1 MYKVSPLGDEDLSL
15 TLFTVY
21 RKGIKMSAFIGIDVS
36 KATLDIAIRQD
47 NHSEH
52 FVVKNTPAGFKKL
65 HRKLSKLEVE
75 QLGLEASGRYG
86 EPLALWLVEQGYPVS
101 YLNPKLT
108 HRFAQTQIRYTKT
121 DAQDAQLI
129 AQYVQL
135 HRPKL
140 WLAPSPAQRLLTQR
154 SRRLDALKKTRHQEL
169 NRLKSGIT
177 DEFVL
182 QQIHDHIQQLDAHID
197 QTKQAIKTLIR
208 QDPILKRN
216 DKLLRSIK
224 GIGEVTASLFLA
236 EIGDISRFDSVKQL
250 TAFMGLDSQDWQ
262 SGTSVKR
269 PAHISKHGNSRLR
282 AALYMPALTA
292 MKHNIACRLLN
303 QRLELRHKPGKV
315 RVVAV
320 MRKLLHQIFGVLKHQ
335 QLFDNNYHIRQRI
348 A

>member
-1 MYKVSPLGDEDLSL
+1 
-15 TLFTVY
+15 
-21 RKGIKMSAFIGIDVS
+21 MSAFIGIDVS

-47 NHSEH
+47 NHTQH
-52 FVVKNTPAGFKKL
+52 FMVKNSPAGFKKL
-65 HRKLSKLEVE
+65 RQQFNHLDNIM
-75 QLGLEASGRYG
+75 QIGLEASGRYG

-129 AQYVQL
+129 AHYTQL

-140 WLAPSPAQRLLTQR
+140 WQAPSEAQRLLTQR
-154 SRRLDALKKTRHQEL
+154 SRRLDSLKKNRQQEK

-177 DEFVL
+177 DDFVIE
-182 QQIHDHIQQLDAHID
+182 QIQSHIEQLDAHID

-208 QDPILKRN
+208 QDPNLKHN
-216 DKLLRSIK
+216 HKLLRSIK
-224 GIGEVTASLFLA
+224 GIGEVTASVFLA
-236 EIGDISRFDSVKQL
+236 EIGDISRFDTVKQL
-250 TAFMGLDSQDWQ
+250 TAFIGLDAQDWQ
-262 SGTSVKR
+262 SGTSVNR

-292 MKHNIACRLLN
+292 LKHNKACQLLN
-303 QRLELRHKPGKV
+303 QRLEFKHKPGKV

-320 MRKLLHQIFGVLKHQ
+320 MRKLLHQIFGVLKSQ
-335 QLFDNNYHIRQRI
+335 QPFDNYYHIQQRI